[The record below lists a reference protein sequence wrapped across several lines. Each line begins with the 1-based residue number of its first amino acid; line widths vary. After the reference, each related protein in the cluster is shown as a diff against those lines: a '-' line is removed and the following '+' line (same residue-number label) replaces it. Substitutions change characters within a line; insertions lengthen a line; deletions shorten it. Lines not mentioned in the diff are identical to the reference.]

1 MADEVSKVRVERR
14 TTSSKLLPR
23 SWWNSEQVRM
33 QDLTEAKVL
42 LDQQERAWNGMV
54 AYWHRGPWEQE
65 APPPSP
71 PPRKLGPTE
80 VIKRFP

>member
-1 MADEVSKVRVERR
+1 
-14 TTSSKLLPR
+14 
-23 SWWNSEQVRM
+23 M

-42 LDQQERAWNGMV
+42 LDQQERAWNGII
-54 AYWHRGPWEQE
+54 AYWHQGAWEQE